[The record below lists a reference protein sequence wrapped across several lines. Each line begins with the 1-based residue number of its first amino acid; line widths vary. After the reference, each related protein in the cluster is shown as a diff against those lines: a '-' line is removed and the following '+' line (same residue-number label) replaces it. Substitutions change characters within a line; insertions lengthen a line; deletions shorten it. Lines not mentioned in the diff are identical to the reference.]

1 MTMPVQK
8 FNSISEIGK
17 RKKLQPGTPE
27 FHNAL
32 RSVFWM
38 AQRFAPSQN
47 LPPGVHKFR
56 NIEQAQKQKRAWAGI
71 ASKENRDTH

>member
-1 MTMPVQK
+1 MPIRK

-27 FHNAL
+27 FRNAL

-38 AQRFAPSQN
+38 AQRFAPHQN

-56 NIEQAQKQKRAWAGI
+56 DIEQAQKQKRVWART
-71 ASKENRDTH
+71 ASKDIG

>member
-1 MTMPVQK
+1 MPIQK

-17 RKKLQPGTPE
+17 RKMLQPGTPE
-27 FHNAL
+27 FRNAL

-38 AQRFAPSQN
+38 AHRFAPPQN

-56 NIEQAQKQKRAWAGI
+56 DIEQAQKQKRAWAR
-71 ASKENRDTH
+71 SKDLI

>member
-1 MTMPVQK
+1 MPVQK

-17 RKKLQPGTPE
+17 RIKFNPGTPE
-27 FHNAL
+27 FRNAL

-38 AQRFAPSQN
+38 AQRLAPPQN

-56 NIEQAQKQKRAWAGI
+56 DIEQAQKQKRAWACT
-71 ASKENRDTH
+71 ASK

>member
-1 MTMPVQK
+1 MPIQK

-17 RKKLQPGTPE
+17 RKRLQPGTLE
-27 FHNAL
+27 FRNAI

-38 AQRFAPSQN
+38 AQRFAPPQN

-56 NIEQAQKQKRAWAGI
+56 DIVQAQKQKRAWACI
-71 ASKENRDTH
+71 ALNDIR